1 MGAWHTDN
9 PVSFGALTARQFD
22 ALYVRTLAEQVVG
35 VPITIVNQEACKMR
49 EGTGIHV
56 KDFNTLI
63 SVLLVRMLSVWET
76 LAAHHHR
83 ATPPYCIQTLG
94 RSKPGRIVAPVFAQ
108 KAIIVKHLHGITKV
122 HVRPTVRAS
131 LNRLPRDMF
140 GVVDEVS
147 RPHGLATIGAVF
159 HRRPHELR
167 SLISWEEDDDFAH
180 VRRWTRCGA
189 EGLEDFAYTLVHQP
203 VSLLTLG

>member
-1 MGAWHTDN
+1 
-9 PVSFGALTARQFD
+9 LTARNFD
-22 ALYVRTLAEQVVG
+22 ALCLRTLAVQVLEVL
-35 VPITIVNQEACKMR
+35 IVIVDQEACKVR
-49 EGTGIHV
+49 ESKGIHV
-56 KDFNTLI
+56 KDFDTLI

-94 RSKPGRIVAPVFAQ
+94 RRKPGRIVALVFAQ

-131 LNRLPRDMF
+131 LNRPPRDMF
-140 GVVDEVS
+140 EVVDEVS

-180 VRRWTRCGA
+180 VGGWARCGT
-189 EGLEDFAYTLVHQP
+189 EGLKNFAHALMHKS